1 MSVSKT
7 TYSKEKLLGYNNEKL
22 LHKSTETH
30 TFWEFMQ
37 NSCKYFLVLRKF
49 LYKSVRFTPVR
60 VNTEYRT

>member
-30 TFWEFMQ
+30 TFWEFMR

-49 LYKSVRFTPVR
+49 LYKL
-60 VNTEYRT
+60 